1 MIIRIHY
8 MCIYITLRE
17 IYLVATRESTRY
29 NEVAQNKPSYQI
41 TPFSTTL
48 TTTEIE
54 KGTSEIG
61 WLWYI
66 DVSVWF
72 ACNNCHQ
79 TKSTVSHRR
88 QWMILAKIVDIN
100 IIPENVA
107 LIHVHSC
114 SSVNGI

>member
-1 MIIRIHY
+1 

-17 IYLVATRESTRY
+17 INLVATRESTRY

-61 WLWYI
+61 
-66 DVSVWF
+66 
-72 ACNNCHQ
+72 
-79 TKSTVSHRR
+79 
-88 QWMILAKIVDIN
+88 
-100 IIPENVA
+100 
-107 LIHVHSC
+107 
-114 SSVNGI
+114 